1 MEKKKVKRKSYKR
14 TSKKI
19 EQKANNYRVIL
30 LLLALVIG
38 ITFYVKHKEAS
49 EPEII
54 DTALHNISSKDMGD
68 VIEETELIKELRK
81 ITNGGDTNTFIIYQS
96 MYTNE
101 PVTLSSLNTE
111 NILYLTYKY
120 IEQTYD
126 LSQYNQFLT
135 CDIAS
140 KVDMSRNITQCGG
153 SKYSLSTF
161 QYNTFITKDLLK
173 RTAEAI
179 FNVNLKEFKS
189 FYTNEDNIC
198 HYVNKDYI
206 CISKK
211 IQNTEPVYQ
220 REFVKAHIYENK
232 IEIVENYYYI
242 KDGIKHKYFKSKEEG
257 SSLFISTYEKT
268 NGIYHW
274 VETKPVTN

>member
-1 MEKKKVKRKSYKR
+1 MEKKKTRRKTTKKS
-14 TSKKI
+14 SKKVI
-19 EQKANNYRVIL
+19 QKTNNYRIIL
-30 LLLALVIG
+30 LLIVLVVG
-38 ITFYVKHKEAS
+38 ITFYVKHKENND
-49 EPEII
+49 PEFL
-54 DTALHNISSKDMGD
+54 DGALHSIGSSETDE
-68 VIEETELIKELRK
+68 IFEETELIKELRK
-81 ITNGGDTNTFIIYQS
+81 MTNGGDTNTFIIYQS

-101 PVTLSSLNTE
+101 PVTLSSLNAE
-111 NILYLTYKY
+111 NILYITYKY

-126 LSQYNQFLT
+126 LSKYNKYLT

-153 SKYSLSTF
+153 TKYSLSTF
-161 QYNTFITKDLLK
+161 QYNTLITKDLLK
-173 RTAEAI
+173 KTAADI

-198 HYVNKDYI
+198 HYVNKEYI
-206 CISKK
+206 CITKK
-211 IQNTEPVYQ
+211 FQETEPIYNK
-220 REFVKAHIYENK
+220 EFIKAHIYDNK

-242 KDGIKHKYFKSKEEG
+242 KDGIKHKFFKSKEEG

-268 NGIYHW
+268 NGSYHW